1 MYRDVVSTLDEHDS
15 AVGAILIAESLIA
28 GCERAEQALRA
39 PQPEPW
45 LAVGDAQF
53 FPEVWRH
60 LDRARRELGKRGIN
74 TATYEDLRPSAPSVV
89 VSAKRDGSPQIDRGA
104 IDIARRALESLK
116 VAVAG
121 TDWAAIEK
129 RTAGL
134 VNEPQLKRRNYTFV
148 GAVAGAFILAS
159 LAWTSAV
166 APRKKPSKREV
177 MRNELADI
185 AAARKDK
192 IAALGTK
199 LGDQCHPALAH
210 DYVAELVLDGRADDA
225 RTFGDSYVARCGED
239 EAVTRWAHAPKVQP
253 RAARRRR

>member
-1 MYRDVVSTLDEHDS
+1 M
-15 AVGAILIAESLIA
+15 
-28 GCERAEQALRA
+28 
-39 PQPEPW
+39 
-45 LAVGDAQF
+45 
-53 FPEVWRH
+53 
-60 LDRARRELGKRGIN
+60 
-74 TATYEDLRPSAPSVV
+74 
-89 VSAKRDGSPQIDRGA
+89 VSAKRDGTPQIDRAA
-104 IDIARRALESLK
+104 IDVARCALESLK

-134 VNEPQLKRRNYTFV
+134 VNEPQLKRRNYTFI
-148 GAVAGAFILAS
+148 GAVAGAFFLAS

-192 IAALGTK
+192 IAALGVQ

-210 DYVAELVLDGRADDA
+210 DYVEALALDGRADDA
-225 RTFGDSYVARCGED
+225 RSFGDNYVARCGED
-239 EAVTRWAHAPKVQP
+239 EAVTRWAHAPKIPP